1 MNFSTFVY
9 DERQRDGNCDRENL
23 CDLPLRIVGAVSIRL
38 VDGVG
43 IDLRAAGRLGEP
55 AEEFGVL
62 ARRLGGENERFTV
75 GLLCFLCC
83 AVTEIP
89 CDRVAICGELRIKRL
104 CCCDGHGIVQTA
116 TRSGGVPALERMTG
130 LDRRARRG
138 GCRRIRLACR
148 GDAGFAINGA
158 AVRSGVPLDRQ
169 ADSCTAIVA
178 LAVTVRV
185 GVVSVFIARIAA
197 GRARLGA
204 LMLRFAVRHPRTIG
218 IAVVGIVI
226 SGRAAAGAG
235 FRATMLRIGIFTP
248 RTGCV
253 AVISIIGCGI
263 SAGATGCRSA
273 MLAVRI
279 IAPRSVAH
287 TVAGIIIVRRAA
299 VPAIGFAPVLRG

>member
-1 MNFSTFVY
+1 M
-9 DERQRDGNCDRENL
+9 
-23 CDLPLRIVGAVSIRL
+23 RIVGAVTICL

-75 GLLCFLCC
+75 GLLRFLCC
-83 AVTEIP
+83 AIAKIP
-89 CDRVAICGELRIKRL
+89 RQRIAVGGKLCVERL
-104 CCCDGHGIVQTA
+104 CRCDGHGIVQTA

-148 GDAGFAINGA
+148 GDAGLAINGA
-158 AVRSGVPLDRQ
+158 AIRSGVPLDRQ

-218 IAVVGIVI
+218 IAVIGVVI
-226 SGRAAAGAG
+226 G
-235 FRATMLRIGIFTP
+235 
-248 RTGCV
+248 
-253 AVISIIGCGI
+253 
-263 SAGATGCRSA
+263 
-273 MLAVRI
+273 
-279 IAPRSVAH
+279 
-287 TVAGIIIVRRAA
+287 
-299 VPAIGFAPVLRG
+299 

>member
-1 MNFSTFVY
+1 M
-9 DERQRDGNCDRENL
+9 
-23 CDLPLRIVGAVSIRL
+23 RIVGAVTICL

-43 IDLRAAGRLGEP
+43 IDLCAAVRLGEP
-55 AEEFGVL
+55 AEELRVF
-62 ARRLGGENERFTV
+62 ARRFSRQHQLFAV
-75 GLLCFLCC
+75 GLLCFLCRAIAKIPRQRI
-83 AVTEIP
+83 AVGGKL
-89 CDRVAICGELRIKRL
+89 RVEGLGCR
-104 CCCDGHGIVQTA
+104 DGHSVVQA
-116 TRSGGVPALERMTG
+116 AARSRRVPALERMTG

-148 GDAGFAINGA
+148 GDAGLAINGA

-218 IAVVGIVI
+218 IAVIGVVI
-226 SGRAAAGAG
+226 GRCAAAGAG

-248 RTGCV
+248 RTGGV
-253 AVISIIGCGI
+253 AVISIIGRGI
-263 SAGATGCRSA
+263 SAGAARCRP
-273 MLAVRI
+273 AVLRI
-279 IAPRSVAH
+279 GMIAP
-287 TVAGIIIVRRAA
+287 
-299 VPAIGFAPVLRG
+299 